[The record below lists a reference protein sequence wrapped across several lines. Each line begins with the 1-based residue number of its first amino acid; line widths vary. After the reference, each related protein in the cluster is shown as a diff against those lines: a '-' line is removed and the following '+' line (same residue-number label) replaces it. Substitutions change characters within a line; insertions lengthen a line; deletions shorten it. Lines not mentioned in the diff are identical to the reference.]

1 MTLLTARET
10 ANLLRISL
18 SGLWRLQKDK
28 KIRVIKIGRR
38 ALFDQADLERFINE
52 HKQPQRIARI

>member
-1 MTLLTARET
+1 MKLLTARET
-10 ANLLRISL
+10 AGLLRISL
-18 SGLWRLQKDK
+18 TGLWRLQKDK

-52 HKQPQRIARI
+52 NKHPQRIARI

>member
-1 MTLLTARET
+1 MRLLTARET
-10 ANLLRISL
+10 ARLLRISL
-18 SGLWRLQKDK
+18 TGLWRLQRDK
-28 KIRVIKIGRR
+28 KIRVVKIGHR